1 MPMVKLPPTIEHALL
16 GFVRHRPMYGYEIYQ
31 RLMAGA
37 ELGLV
42 WNIKQ
47 SQLYALLAGLEQ
59 DGMLSSRVEQQG
71 ARPPRKVLAITAR
84 GAAAFDDWVRSPVEH
99 GRDFRVEF
107 LAKLYCAREEGEP
120 VARELLAAQRRAT
133 TERLEEL
140 RDRAAALDPAGSFD
154 WLVARFRVSQL
165 EAALGWLNLCDDW
178 LAGPQFM
185 PVAGAAAAGR

>member
-1 MPMVKLPPTIEHALL
+1 MPMVKLPPTVDHALL
-16 GFVRHRPMYGYEIYQ
+16 GFVRRRPMYGYEIYQ
-31 RLMAGA
+31 RLLAGA

-59 DGMLSSRVEQQG
+59 DGMLSSTLEQQG
-71 ARPPRKVLAITAR
+71 ARPPRKVLAITPR
-84 GAAAFDDWVRSPVEH
+84 GAAAFDEWVRSPVEH

-107 LAKLYCAREEGEP
+107 LAKLYCASQEGEP

-140 RDRAAALDPAGSFD
+140 RARAAALDPAGSFD

-165 EAALGWLNLCDDW
+165 EAALGWLDLCDGW
-178 LAGPQFM
+178 LAAPERRPGLPQPSPF
-185 PVAGAAAAGR
+185 

>member
-1 MPMVKLPPTIEHALL
+1 
-16 GFVRHRPMYGYEIYQ
+16 MYGYEIYQ

-47 SQLYALLAGLEQ
+47 SQLYALLARLEQ
-59 DGMLSSRVEQQG
+59 DGMLSSTVEQQG
-71 ARPPRKVLAITAR
+71 VRPPRKVLAITAR
-84 GAAAFDDWVRSPVEH
+84 GAAAFDAWVRSPVDH
-99 GRDFRVEF
+99 GRDFRMEF

-120 VARELLAAQRRAT
+120 VARELLSAQRGAT

-140 RDRAAALDPAGSFD
+140 RARAAALDPAGSFD

-165 EAALGWLNLCDDW
+165 EAALAWLDLCDGWLASPERRADR
-178 LAGPQFM
+178 PR
-185 PVAGAAAAGR
+185 PSPYPH